1 MSGERRAGTRF
12 LLHSWVEISGVDESG
27 LQYVE
32 RTHRE
37 DLGDKG
43 CRFAMRGAVH
53 QGSVVGIK
61 PLGAEGERLADE
73 FPRMFLVIWAKRKG
87 DRLMVGARSLR
98 EEEISGGLHTID
110 LTSNFSGR

>member
-1 MSGERRAGTRF
+1 MSDERRAGTRF
-12 LLHSWVEISGVDESG
+12 LLHSWVEVSGVDESG

-32 RTHRE
+32 RTHLE
-37 DLGDKG
+37 DIGDTG

-61 PLGAEGERLADE
+61 PMGAEGESLADE

-98 EEEISGGLHTID
+98 EEEISGGLHAID
-110 LTSNFSGR
+110 VAANISGR